1 MNKLLI
7 PLLFIPLLSGCST
20 LNIWDSE
27 QEDSVTSSA
36 KIVPS
41 ESLSSSSIQQQHS
54 NSAVNFQNSYRE
66 KLLSNMGNTYK
77 SRSNRSQSIKGIN
90 YYVRGLMQELVG
102 NLQYVNASTPVAVTN
117 FVFLDGSFENSDLIG
132 KQLSESFIHEVH
144 KFGIPVL
151 DFKATDYIRVSN
163 NGDFV
168 LSRDFIELNNDLPI
182 RYVVA
187 GTLVKHLAGYL
198 VNARIVGIDSKAV
211 VASAQGFIP
220 SSVIN
225 SLMSSNVN
233 DGIPLTSN

>member
-7 PLLFIPLLSGCST
+7 PLLFSTILSGCMT
-20 LNIWDSE
+20 MGSE
-27 QEDSVTSSA
+27 EANNSAVDPQSVNNGSA
-36 KIVPS
+36 NRMNS
-41 ESLSSSSIQQQHS
+41 QGQNS
-54 NSAVNFQNSYRE
+54 NSAVNFQDSYRN
-66 KLLSNMGNTYK
+66 KLLSNMGNAYQ
-77 SRSNRSQSIKGIN
+77 RRGNRSQSIKDVN

-117 FVFLDGSFENSDLIG
+117 FVFLDGSFENSDLVG

-151 DFKATDYIRVSN
+151 DFKTTDYIRVSQS
-163 NGDFV
+163 GDFV
-168 LSRDFIELNNDLPI
+168 LSRDFLELNSDLPI

-187 GTLVKHLAGYL
+187 GTLVRHLAGYM

-220 SSVIN
+220 ASVIN
-225 SLMSSNVN
+225 SLISGSIN